1 MEKYIKDTLLDLLQ
15 TPSPTGYTKEIIR
28 KIGDYVTVLGYEY
41 NLSPKGN
48 LLVEVDAGSD
58 YNIGYGAH
66 VDTLG
71 VMVRAIK
78 ENGFLS
84 ITLLG
89 GYTSHAI
96 EGEYVKIHCRNGKV
110 YTGTILNTEPSVH
123 VYKNA
128 STQERIPENME
139 IRIDE
144 VVKNKE
150 DVEKL
155 GIMAGDFVSLESRA
169 EWTESGYIKSRH
181 LDDKAGVIS
190 ILALLKEIKEKKLKL
205 RANLKFLIST
215 FEEVGHGSSAI
226 PWALDEFIAIDMGSM
241 GSDLTCTEQ
250 QVSICAKDSS
260 GPYHYDVVD
269 GLVKVAQK
277 NNIDFAI
284 DIYPFYGSDASAA
297 LRGGNDFKAGLIG
310 PGVHASHH
318 MERTHYDGIMQTIE
332 LMKGY
337 VIAE

>member
-1 MEKYIKDTLLDLLQ
+1 MERYIKETLYDLLE
-15 TPSPTGYTKEIIR
+15 TPSPTGYTKNIIE
-28 KIGDYVTVLGYEY
+28 KVGNYVKELGYDY
-41 NLSPKGN
+41 SISPKGN
-48 LLVEVDAGSD
+48 LIVEVDNGSN
-58 YNIGYGAH
+58 YNIGFAAH

-78 ENGFLS
+78 PNGFLS
-84 ITLLG
+84 ITHLG
-89 GYTSHAI
+89 GYVSNAI
-96 EGEYVKIHCRNGKV
+96 EGEYVKIHARNGKT

-128 STQERIPENME
+128 GTQERIPENME

-144 VVKNKE
+144 VVYSKE

-155 GIMAGDFVSLESRA
+155 GIMVGDYVSLEARA

-181 LDDKAGVIS
+181 LDDKAGVIT
-190 ILALLKEIKEKKLKL
+190 ILALLKQIKEEKLEL
-205 RANLKFLIST
+205 RANLKLLIST
-215 FEEVGHGSSAI
+215 FEEVGHGSSSI
-226 PWALDEFIAIDMGSM
+226 PWQLDEYIAIDMGSM

-269 GLVKVAQK
+269 GLVKTAQK
-277 NNIDFAI
+277 HNIDFAV
-284 DIYPFYGSDASAA
+284 DIYPYYGSDISAA

-318 MERTHYDGIMQTIE
+318 MERTHYDGILNTINLIRE
-332 LMKGY
+332 Y
-337 VIAE
+337 VVK